1 MEIVDISRHD
11 EKMMMRM
18 MTMTNVMANVP
29 GPAECAERIPSPG
42 TVPHFQHQA
51 KTAAAQNLLKVC
63 IPSHPLPPAPPGERA
78 RGPRGEGWAEAV
90 SEPLG
95 GGVEGVP
102 RVRGHTFL
110 LHPQA
115 ANLIRRVQP
124 IYDLLFFALPLFRA
138 CNVGEV
144 QLSKVYRAGHAGQK
158 RRQDSRGLIPDRS
171 RNSYGNASGRV
182 LTMETGKQARNG
194 EKLFG

>member
-29 GPAECAERIPSPG
+29 GPAECAERFSSPG
-42 TVPHFQHQA
+42 TVPHFQHNA

-95 GGVEGVP
+95 VGGGAAEGGRSP
-102 RVRGHTFL
+102 GGS
-110 LHPQA
+110 PG
-115 ANLIRRVQP
+115 
-124 IYDLLFFALPLFRA
+124 DGRA
-138 CNVGEV
+138 VSAEVGIHSFST
-144 QLSKVYRAGHAGQK
+144 LK
-158 RRQDSRGLIPDRS
+158 RRISSAAYSAFMIMLFLFS
-171 RNSYGNASGRV
+171 HASGFAMLEKSSSARS
-182 LTMETGKQARNG
+182 TGPAMPGRKAVRTLG
-194 EKLFG
+194 A

>member
-1 MEIVDISRHD
+1 M
-11 EKMMMRM
+11 
-18 MTMTNVMANVP
+18 
-29 GPAECAERIPSPG
+29 SPW
-42 TVPHFQHQA
+42 A
-51 KTAAAQNLLKVC
+51 
-63 IPSHPLPPAPPGERA
+63 GE
-78 RGPRGEGWAEAV
+78 WM
-90 SEPLG
+90 
-95 GGVEGVP
+95 GVP

-124 IYDLLFFALPLFRA
+124 IYDLLFFALPRFRV

-158 RRQDSRGLIPDRS
+158 SRQDSRGLIPDRS
-171 RNSYGNASGRV
+171 RNSYGNASGKV